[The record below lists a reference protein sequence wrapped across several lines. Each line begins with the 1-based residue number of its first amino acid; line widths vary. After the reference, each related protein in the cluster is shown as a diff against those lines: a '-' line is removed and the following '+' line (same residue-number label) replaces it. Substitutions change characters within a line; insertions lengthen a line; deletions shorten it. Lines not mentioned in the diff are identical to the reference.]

1 MGTLWQDL
9 RFGARMLR
17 RNPGFTAVAVL
28 ALALGIGV
36 NTMIFSCVNAL
47 LLRPFDFSTS
57 DRLVMVWA
65 RNLSAGIQRSSVS
78 PGSFNEWRAQAA
90 SFEELV
96 TYNNNYFNLTEG
108 DQPERVT
115 GARVST
121 NFFKALD
128 VKPERG
134 RTFLPEEAEE
144 GRSAVVIIKHSLW
157 QRRFGGDP
165 ALVNKT
171 ISVDGKPHTVI
182 GIMPQD
188 FEFPMNGSELWAPI
202 AFSPKEAANHYNRY
216 LQVFGLL
223 KPGAT
228 IEQAQGEM
236 AAIAERQQAE
246 HPDTNAGRTAYV
258 ETFTDSHARGSRMYL
273 VVMMWAVG
281 FVLLIA
287 CANVANLL
295 LVRGA
300 SRRKEL
306 AIRLALGA
314 GRGRVVRQ
322 LITESLLL
330 ALLGGALGVLLS
342 VWGVEFVSKGMPPTF
357 TQYIAGW
364 RKLGV
369 DGEVLVFTLLASVV
383 TGVLFGLAPAWQATR
398 VNFNESLKEGT
409 KGSSRGGGGGFL
421 RSALVVVE
429 ITLSLVLL
437 AGAGLMVRSFV
448 ELLRADL
455 GVTAE
460 NVMTLEV
467 SPSRD
472 KYPEPR
478 QRIEFYERLLER
490 TSNLP
495 GVTAAA
501 AVNFIPMDR
510 SGTTSTTFNV
520 VGQPAPPKGQEPYA
534 EYRMV
539 TPRYFEAVGTPLR
552 EGRVF
557 NEADNETSTHV
568 VIISETLARRFFPGG
583 RAVGGHLVFSEED
596 GPLEVVGVAADVKD
610 EDIEEEP
617 ELGVYLPYRQDPWW
631 KMGLVVRAK
640 GDPSSLAPLLREEVR
655 ALDRDLPVYNVR
667 TMQTIIDETLSPKRL
682 AMFMFAFFAVCAL
695 LLAGVGIYAVMSYA
709 VTQRTHEIG
718 VRLAL
723 GAQASDILR
732 LVVGHGVVLTL
743 VGLGLGLAGSFALTR
758 AMSGILYN
766 VSATDPLTFFGISLL
781 LAAVALLA
789 CYVPARR
796 ATKVDPMVALRYE

>member
-1 MGTLWQDL
+1 MEALWQDL

-17 RNPGFTAVAVL
+17 RNPGFTLVAAV

-47 LLRPFDFSTS
+47 LLRPFDFPTS
-57 DRLVMVWA
+57 DRLVMVWG
-65 RNLSAGIQRSSVS
+65 RNLAAGAQRSSVS

-96 TYNNNYFNLTEG
+96 TYNNSHFNLTEG
-108 DQPERVT
+108 DRPERVT
-115 GARVST
+115 GARVTT
-121 NFFKALD
+121 NFFKALGAQ
-128 VKPERG
+128 PERG
-134 RTFLPEEAEE
+134 RTFSPEEGEE
-144 GRSAVVIIKHSLW
+144 GRGAVVLVKHSLW
-157 QRRFGGDP
+157 ERRFGSDP
-165 ALVNKT
+165 ALVGKT
-171 ISVDGKPHTVI
+171 ISLDGKPHTVV
-182 GIMPQD
+182 GIMPKD

-202 AFSPKEAANHYNRY
+202 AFSPKEASNHYTHY

-223 KPGAT
+223 RPGVT
-228 IEQAQGEM
+228 VEQAQGEM
-236 AAIAERQQAE
+236 TAIAERQQRA
-246 HPDTNAGRTAYV
+246 HPDVNTGRTAYV
-258 ETFTDSHARGSRMYL
+258 ETLTDSHSRGSRMYL

-295 LVRGA
+295 LVRAA

-314 GRGRVVRQ
+314 GRWRVVRQ
-322 LITESLLL
+322 LLTESLLL

-342 VWGVEFVSKGMPPTF
+342 VWGVEFVSKGIPPTY

-364 RKLGV
+364 RKLGL
-369 DGEVLVFTLLASVV
+369 DGEVLGFTLLASVL

-409 KGSSRGGGGGFL
+409 KGSSSGGGGGFL
-421 RSALVVVE
+421 RGALVVME

-455 GVTAE
+455 GVTAS
-460 NVMTLEV
+460 NVMTLEI
-467 SPSRD
+467 SPSRE

-478 QRIEFYERLLER
+478 QRIEFYERLLGR
-490 TSNLP
+490 VSNLP
-495 GVTAAA
+495 GVAAAA

-510 SGTTSTTFNV
+510 GGTSSSTFTV
-520 VGQPAPPKGQEPYA
+520 VGQAPPPKGREPYA
-534 EYRMV
+534 EYRTV

-552 EGRVF
+552 EGRAF
-557 NEADNETSTHV
+557 ADSDDETSKRV
-568 VIISETLARRFFPGG
+568 VIVGESLARRFFPEG
-583 RAVGGHLVFSEED
+583 RAVGGHVVISEED

-617 ELGVYLPYRQDPWW
+617 ELGIYLPYRQDPWW
-631 KMGLVVRAK
+631 KMGLVVRSQ
-640 GDPSSLAPLLREEVR
+640 GDPEGLAPLLREEVR

-667 TMQTIIDETLSPKRL
+667 TLQAIIDETLSPKRL

-695 LLAGVGIYAVMSYA
+695 LLAAVGIYAVMSYA

-723 GAQASDILR
+723 GAQGRDILR

-743 VGLGLGLAGSFALTR
+743 LGLGLGLAGSFALTR

-766 VSATDPLTFFGISLL
+766 VSATDPLTFAAISLV

-789 CYVPARR
+789 SYVPARR

>member
-47 LLRPFDFSTS
+47 LLRPFDFPTS
-57 DRLVMVWA
+57 DRLVMIWA
-65 RNLSAGIQRSSVS
+65 RNLPAGIMRGSVS
-78 PGSFNEWRAQAA
+78 PGNFHEWRERAGV
-90 SFEELV
+90 FEELV
-96 TYNNNYFNLTEG
+96 TYNPAHFNLTEG
-108 DQPERVT
+108 DQPERIS

-128 VKPERG
+128 VKPLDG
-134 RTFLPEEAEE
+134 RTFLAEEDEE
-144 GRSAVVIIKHSLW
+144 GRNAVVLVKQSLW
-157 QRRFGGDP
+157 QRRFGSDP
-165 ALVNKT
+165 AFVGKT
-171 ISVDGKPHTVI
+171 ISLDGKPHTVV

-202 AFSPKEAANHYNRY
+202 AFSPKESANHYSHY
-216 LQVFGLL
+216 LQVVGLL

-228 IEQAQGEM
+228 VEQAQGEM
-236 AAIAERQQAE
+236 TAIAARQEQE
-246 HPDTNAGRTAYV
+246 HPDANAGRTAHI
-258 ETFTDSHARGSRMYL
+258 ETLTDSHARGSRMYL

-322 LITESLLL
+322 LLTESLLL

-342 VWGVEFVSKGMPPTF
+342 VWGVEFISKGIPPTY

-364 RKLGV
+364 RKLGLDV
-369 DGEVLVFTLLASVV
+369 EVLGFTLLASVV
-383 TGVLFGLAPAWQATR
+383 TGVVFGLAPAWQATR

-409 KGSSRGGGGGFL
+409 KGTSSGAAGGFL

-455 GVTAE
+455 GVRAE
-460 NVMTLEV
+460 SVMTLEV
-467 SPSRD
+467 SPARE
-472 KYPEPR
+472 KYAEPR

-490 TSNLP
+490 AANLP

-501 AVNFIPMDR
+501 AVNYIPMDR
-510 SGTTSTTFNV
+510 GGTSSSRFRI
-520 VGQPAPPKGQEPYA
+520 VGQPAPPKGREPYA

-552 EGRVF
+552 EGRAF
-557 NEADNETSTHV
+557 NEADNETSTRV
-568 VIISETLARRFFPGG
+568 VVVSESLARRFFPGG
-583 RAVGGHLVFSEED
+583 RAVGGHLIISEEA

-610 EDIEEEP
+610 EDIEEEA
-617 ELGVYLPYRQDPWW
+617 ELSLYLPYRQDPWW
-631 KMGLVVRAK
+631 KMGLVVRTE
-640 GDPSSLAPLLREEVR
+640 GDPSHLAPLLREEVR
-655 ALDRDLPVYNVR
+655 ALDRDLPIYNVR
-667 TMQTIIDETLSPKRL
+667 TMQTIIDEALSPKRL
-682 AMFMFAFFAVCAL
+682 AMFMFALFAVCAL
-695 LLAGVGIYAVMSYA
+695 VLAGVGIYAVMSYA

-723 GAQASDILR
+723 GAQARDILR
-732 LVVGHGVVLTL
+732 LVVGHGLVLTL
-743 VGLGLGLAGSFALTR
+743 VGLVLGLVGSLALTR

-766 VSATDPLTFFGISLL
+766 VSATDPFTFFGISLL
-781 LAAVALLA
+781 LAGVALLA
-789 CYVPARR
+789 SFIPARR